1 MPDATETLTGWLV
14 AIAAPTPSPAGGSAA
29 AIAGALGAALAEM
42 VAGLTARRE
51 KYAAVHPEARQ
62 TVERAAGLR
71 TRLAALAV
79 RDAETF
85 AGFTAALALPKRTPE
100 EQAARASARDA
111 ALQEGAAVQLELLD
125 GLAETADLA
134 AAMTER
140 GLAGALGDAA
150 TGALLAAAAAR
161 SASWAIRS
169 NLEGAGDR
177 AAAARQVTQAG
188 ELLDRVERAEQ
199 RVLELLR
206 ARVG

>member
-1 MPDATETLTGWLV
+1 M
-14 AIAAPTPSPAGGSAA
+14 
-29 AIAGALGAALAEM
+29 
-42 VAGLTARRE
+42 
-51 KYAAVHPEARQ
+51 
-62 TVERAAGLR
+62 
-71 TRLAALAV
+71 

-100 EQAARASARDA
+100 EQAARAAARDA

-134 AAMTER
+134 AGMTER

-161 SASWAIRS
+161 SAWWAIRS
-169 NLEGAGDR
+169 NLEGAGGR
-177 AAAARQVTQAG
+177 GAAQQVTRAG
-188 ELLDRVERAEQ
+188 ELLDRVERAER

>member
-1 MPDATETLTGWLV
+1 MPDASETLTGWLA

-71 TRLAALAV
+71 THLAALAV
-79 RDAETF
+79 RDAEAFT
-85 AGFTAALALPKRTPE
+85 GFTAALALPKRTAE
-100 EQAARASARDA
+100 EQAARASAREA

-161 SASWAIRS
+161 SACWAIRS
-169 NLEGAGDR
+169 NLEGTGDR
-177 AAAARQVTQAG
+177 VAAAQQVTRAG
-188 ELLDRVERAEQ
+188 ELLDRVERAER
-199 RVLELLR
+199 RVLEVLR
-206 ARVG
+206 ARVV

>member
-1 MPDATETLTGWLV
+1 MPDATETQTGWLA

-51 KYAAVHPEARQ
+51 YAAVHPEATQ

-85 AGFTAALALPKRTPE
+85 ARFTAALALPKRTPE

-188 ELLDRVERAEQ
+188 ELLDRVERAER

>member
-1 MPDATETLTGWLV
+1 MPDANETLTGWLA
-14 AIAAPTPSPAGGSAA
+14 AIAAPAPSPAGGSAA

-51 KYAAVHPEARQ
+51 KYTDVHPEANQ
-62 TVERAAGLR
+62 TVERAGQLR
-71 TRLAALAV
+71 VRLAALAA

-85 AGFTAALALPKRTPE
+85 AGFMAALALPKGTPE
-100 EQAARASARDA
+100 EQATRAAARDA

-150 TGALLAAAAAR
+150 TGTLLAAAAAR
-161 SASWAIRS
+161 SACWAIRS
-169 NLEGAGDR
+169 NLESAGDR
-177 AAAARQVTQAG
+177 AAAAQQVTRAG
-188 ELLDRVERAEQ
+188 ELLDRVERAER
-199 RVLELLR
+199 RVLEVLR
-206 ARVG
+206 ARVR